1 MQKNYGRSGWPVK
14 LEFIEIILKFRM
26 DCQVGLMGQPGW
38 MVRSLVRSPGDLD
51 SVAPGPVYQKPFP
64 TSAPTLEDFKRLE
77 GGGMGQRWEGMG
89 SHYGGDWSSRGV

>member
-1 MQKNYGRSGWPVK
+1 MK

-89 SHYGGDWSSRGV
+89 IMGQSCDMRNTHGNSFSEKI